1 MVRDDYTE
9 ADIEQELAIIV
20 VQLAYV
26 YQLQGK
32 TEQAIELY
40 QSITKSRYRMLNRVS
55 VDRISSILM
64 MSLLYLLL

>member
-40 QSITKSRYRMLNRVS
+40 QSITKSRYRTLNRVS

-64 MSLLYLLL
+64 VSLLYLLL

>member
-40 QSITKSRYRMLNRVS
+40 QSITKSRYRKLNRVS

>member
-40 QSITKSRYRMLNRVS
+40 QSITKSRYKKLNRVS
-55 VDRISSILM
+55 VDVFHS
-64 MSLLYLLL
+64 Y

>member
-1 MVRDDYTE
+1 MRDDYTE

-40 QSITKSRYRMLNRVS
+40 QSITKSRYKKLNRVS
-55 VDRISSILM
+55 VDVFHS
-64 MSLLYLLL
+64 Y